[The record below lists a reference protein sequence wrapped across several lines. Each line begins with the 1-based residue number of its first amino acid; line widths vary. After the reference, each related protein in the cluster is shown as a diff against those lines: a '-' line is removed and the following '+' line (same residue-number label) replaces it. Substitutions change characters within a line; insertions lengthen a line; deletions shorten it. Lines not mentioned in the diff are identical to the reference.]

1 MAAAGAPGVGADV
14 AVGQPILQDRILQ
27 ASTVCAA
34 DDRDFISEIL
44 AGSLPLGVSYE
55 SDPELALSLQAAA
68 NLGEA
73 AAAAAAAAARRRRRR
88 SHRRRRRRAHCSS
101 PPASLCVSL
110 LRRYLRHKSAG
121 ANIAG
126 HHVRRRLRRATR

>member
-34 DDRDFISEIL
+34 DDRDFISDIL
-44 AGSLPLGVSYE
+44 AEHVPLGVSYE
-55 SDPELALSLQAAA
+55 SDPELALTLQAAA
-68 NLGEA
+68 NLGE
-73 AAAAAAAAARRRRRR
+73 AAAAAAAARRRRRR

-101 PPASLCVSL
+101 PPASLCVSFPQIYSQ
-110 LRRYLRHKSAG
+110 LRALRKLELW
-121 ANIAG
+121 G
-126 HHVRRRLRRATR
+126 HAPFLRVS

>member
-34 DDRDFISEIL
+34 DDRDFISDIL
-44 AGSLPLGVSYE
+44 AEHVPLGVSYE
-55 SDPELALSLQAAA
+55 SDPELALTLQAAA

-73 AAAAAAAAARRRRRR
+73 AATARFF
-88 SHRRRRRRAHCSS
+88 
-101 PPASLCVSL
+101 
-110 LRRYLRHKSAG
+110 
-121 ANIAG
+121 
-126 HHVRRRLRRATR
+126 

>member
-44 AGSLPLGVSYE
+44 AGSLPLDVDHHC
-55 SDPELALSLQAAA
+55 DPELALSLQAAA

-73 AAAAAAAAARRRRRR
+73 AAAAAAA
-88 SHRRRRRRAHCSS
+88 HRRFSVLPLKLHSQGIGRLGALLGRRGRSCDHKK
-101 PPASLCVSL
+101 AS
-110 LRRYLRHKSAG
+110 
-121 ANIAG
+121 I
-126 HHVRRRLRRATR
+126 

>member
-73 AAAAAAAAARRRRRR
+73 AAAAAAARRRRRR
-88 SHRRRRRRAHCSS
+88 SHRRRRRRRAHCSS
-101 PPASLCVSL
+101 PPASLCVHF
-110 LRRYLRHKSAG
+110 RRYLRHEQAG
-121 ANIAG
+121 ANTAG
-126 HHVRRRLRRATR
+126 HDVRRRLRRAER

>member
-44 AGSLPLGVSYE
+44 AGSLPLDVDHHC
-55 SDPELALSLQAAA
+55 DPELALSLQAAA

-73 AAAAAAAAARRRRRR
+73 AAAAAAARRRRRR
-88 SHRRRRRRAHCSS
+88 SHRRRRRRRAHCSS
-101 PPASLCVSL
+101 PPASLCVSFPQI
-110 LRRYLRHKSAG
+110 S
-121 ANIAG
+121 
-126 HHVRRRLRRATR
+126 TT